1 MAYVSLPAM
10 RVVYAKGI
18 IIFTKDKKYIYSVI
32 IFYGSNVII
41 MPLRIKE
48 PPFTR

>member
-10 RVVYAKGI
+10 RVVYAKGT

-32 IFYGSNVII
+32 ISYGSNVI

-48 PPFTR
+48 SSFTW